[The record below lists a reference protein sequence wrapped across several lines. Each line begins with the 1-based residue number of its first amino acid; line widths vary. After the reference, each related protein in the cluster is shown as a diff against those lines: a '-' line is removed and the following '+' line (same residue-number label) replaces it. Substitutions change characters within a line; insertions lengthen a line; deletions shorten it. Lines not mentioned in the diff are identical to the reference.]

1 MKFKRYKKSEKG
13 FTLVEFLVAVTII
26 TIFSVIIL
34 ANYEPGEQNLA
45 LQRTVHQVAQDVR
58 RTQEMSMSARKSSAC
73 SDDVPTG
80 GYGIYFYDPAINQT
94 SYVLFADCDGNE
106 NYGAGEEVGDL
117 IEIEEGVGVY
127 TLTSGGAGV
136 STLTIIF
143 KPPDPMVISN
153 SIVAATSSVTFQGA
167 NDRFGVVSVNEVGLI
182 ETK

>member
-1 MKFKRYKKSEKG
+1 MKLERSKKTENG

-45 LQRTVHQVAQDVR
+45 LQRTVHQVAQDIR

-73 SDDVPTG
+73 SGDVPTG
-80 GYGIYFYDPAINQT
+80 GYGIYFYDPVVNQT
-94 SYVLFADCDGNE
+94 SYVLFADCNADE
-106 NYGAGEEVGDL
+106 NYSAGEETGDP

-127 TLTSGGAGV
+127 TLISGGAGV

-143 KPPDPMVISN
+143 KPPDPIVVSN
-153 SIVAATSSVTFQGA
+153 AIVAATSSVTFQGE